1 MKSERVYGSVTQ
13 NGVVFIDLHLTIT
26 ILRDMSALKYIPA
39 HDKAFTHLCNRFC
52 VPETDEDIRFKS
64 SINALTK
71 GKTTL
76 PVDTNLQADEAKV
89 YSITT
94 FIPAK
99 KRIIG
104 KLHPGKT
111 PLKC

>member
-39 HDKAFTHLCNRFC
+39 HDKAFTHLCKRFC
-52 VPETDEDIRFKS
+52 APEIDDDIRFKS

-71 GKTTL
+71 RK
-76 PVDTNLQADEAKV
+76 PSQSDEEANI
-89 YSITT
+89 S
-94 FIPAK
+94 
-99 KRIIG
+99 
-104 KLHPGKT
+104 
-111 PLKC
+111 

>member
-1 MKSERVYGSVTQ
+1 
-13 NGVVFIDLHLTIT
+13 
-26 ILRDMSALKYIPA
+26 MSALKYIPA